1 MYGLFYNRKRN
12 KQVLIKRCL
21 MNFSTSEI
29 RRRKRGDEVFFVSF
43 SQRPAKRNNL
53 YKLNLIGA
61 VKFFEGRR
69 GEKGNKNG

>member
-12 KQVLIKRCL
+12 KQVLIKRCPIY
-21 MNFSTSEI
+21 FTSFDLRI
-29 RRRKRGDEVFFVSF
+29 RKRGDEVFFVFF